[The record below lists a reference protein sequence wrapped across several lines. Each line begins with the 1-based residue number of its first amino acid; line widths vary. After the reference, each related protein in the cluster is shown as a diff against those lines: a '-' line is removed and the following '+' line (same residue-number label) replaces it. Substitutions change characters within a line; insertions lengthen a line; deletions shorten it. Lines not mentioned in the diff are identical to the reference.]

1 MSRARR
7 PGVAVLIDV
16 TGPGG
21 VVVDADE
28 LAATVRAV
36 ERLTVDGEPVGI
48 VLVGPL
54 PGAPLTSRPA
64 VVVSGAGLTG
74 GAALARGLA
83 ATPAERIAYVQLGAR
98 PDPSWLTA
106 ALDRLDHH
114 HEAAMIG
121 STAVDAETGAARP
134 RPAGLS
140 FTGHPLPSSPST
152 VPVLAAERDGGG
164 QIPLPGGKLSRTLL
178 AGPAWVARRAEIE
191 AVGSFDEHLEQ
202 PFAGIDLA
210 WRLWLAGREVL
221 VDDGLIV
228 PVSASSAA
236 VEPVGD
242 ATRQAE
248 ISALSMIYRNYDDA
262 SLAAALPAALELS
275 RARLVAR
282 GGAVAGDGD
291 TAAADFT
298 SRLGGLEEERRQR
311 QEERRRPDA
320 EILHLLGPALAPDC
334 TDGAFLAVHE
344 ATVSASPDLARFTGR
359 RRVVVA
365 TADAIT
371 ARMAGPAIRAWRV
384 ASELALDHEVRL
396 VSITVA
402 ELSDPSFSVEVVR
415 PAEIDE
421 LIEWCDVCVFQ
432 GWVMAGRK
440 AFHRS
445 DKVFVADIYDPMHL
459 EQLEQARDGG
469 EKERRRAVRDAT
481 AVLNEQLLR
490 GDFFLCAS
498 TKQRDLWLGHLT
510 SLGRVNPATY
520 DADPSLERLITVVPF
535 GVSDEPPV
543 RTGAAIKG
551 VIPGIGADDTVILW
565 GGGVYNWFD
574 PLTLIRAVDQLRIER
589 PEVRLVFLG
598 MRHPNADIPEMR
610 MAGGARRLADE
621 LGLTGRHVFFNE
633 GWVPYGERQ
642 NYLLDADL
650 AVTTHFHHIET
661 EFSFR
666 TRVLDY
672 FWAGLP
678 TVTTN
683 GDALGE
689 FIEHRGLGLT
699 VPPEDVDALATALAT
714 LLDDSELAAD
724 CRKRI
729 DEIVPELVWA
739 ETLRPL
745 VEFCR
750 APRRAPDLMQKMV
763 GDDSDLHPTELT
775 PAPKGLVQDLRLAV
789 RYLREGGVGL
799 LARKVRDRT
808 IRLLKR

>member
-1 MSRARR
+1 
-7 PGVAVLIDV
+7 
-16 TGPGG
+16 
-21 VVVDADE
+21 
-28 LAATVRAV
+28 
-36 ERLTVDGEPVGI
+36 
-48 VLVGPL
+48 
-54 PGAPLTSRPA
+54 
-64 VVVSGAGLTG
+64 
-74 GAALARGLA
+74 
-83 ATPAERIAYVQLGAR
+83 
-98 PDPSWLTA
+98 
-106 ALDRLDHH
+106 
-114 HEAAMIG
+114 
-121 STAVDAETGAARP
+121 
-134 RPAGLS
+134 
-140 FTGHPLPSSPST
+140 
-152 VPVLAAERDGGG
+152 
-164 QIPLPGGKLSRTLL
+164 
-178 AGPAWVARRAEIE
+178 
-191 AVGSFDEHLEQ
+191 
-202 PFAGIDLA
+202 
-210 WRLWLAGREVL
+210 
-221 VDDGLIV
+221 
-228 PVSASSAA
+228 
-236 VEPVGD
+236 
-242 ATRQAE
+242 
-248 ISALSMIYRNYDDA
+248 MIYRNYDDA

-282 GGAVAGDGD
+282 QRRPAMIEPVTATVPPPISPPASARWRPSAATPRTSVAGPTPRSSPCSVRPSTP
-291 TAAADFT
+291 TATTTPSWPRTTSIVAA
-298 SRLGGLEEERRQR
+298 
-311 QEERRRPDA
+311 
-320 EILHLLGPALAPDC
+320 
-334 TDGAFLAVHE
+334 
-344 ATVSASPDLARFTGR
+344 SADLARFTGR

-402 ELSDPSFSVEVVR
+402 ELSDPSFSVEAVR
-415 PAEIDE
+415 PAEIDD

-440 AFHRS
+440 AFHCS

-535 GVSDEPPV
+535 GVSDDPPV
-543 RTGAAIKG
+543 RTGPAIKG

-574 PLTLIRAVDQLRIER
+574 PLTLIRAVDRLRVER
-589 PEVRLVFLG
+589 PDVRLVFLG

-610 MAGGARRLADE
+610 MAGEARVLADD

-633 GWVPYGERQ
+633 GWVPYEERQ
-642 NYLLDADL
+642 NYLLDADV
-650 AVTTHFHHIET
+650 AVTTHFHHVET

-689 FIEHRGLGLT
+689 LIEHRGLGLT
-699 VPPEDVDALATALAT
+699 VPPEDVDALAAALAT
-714 LLDDSELAAD
+714 LLDDTELVAD

-763 GDDSDLHPTELT
+763 GEDSDLHPTELT
-775 PAPKGLVQDLRLAV
+775 PAPKGLVEDLRLVV
-789 RYLREGGVGL
+789 RYLREGGRGAAGPQGPRPHRPPPEALTRPLRPPLPTRTHVVP
-799 LARKVRDRT
+799 ADRALWWGGMQE
-808 IRLLKR
+808 RGG

>member
-1 MSRARR
+1 LSRARR
-7 PGVAVLIDV
+7 PAVAVLIDA
-16 TGPGG
+16 TGPAG
-21 VVVDADE
+21 ADPAE
-28 LAATVRAV
+28 LSATIASV
-36 ERLTVDGEPVGI
+36 ERLAVDGEPVGI
-48 VLVGPL
+48 VIVGPL
-54 PGAPLTSRPA
+54 PGANLTDRPA
-64 VVVSGAGLTG
+64 VVISGAGVPD

-83 ATPAERIAYVQLGAR
+83 STPAERIAYVQVGAR
-98 PDPSWLTA
+98 PDPAWLPG

-114 HEAAMIG
+114 HEAAMIA
-121 STAVDAETGAARP
+121 SAAVDADTGTAR
-134 RPAGLS
+134 RGPAGLA
-140 FTGHPLPSSPST
+140 FTGHPLPARTGSP
-152 VPVLAAERDGGG
+152 ER
-164 QIPLPGGKLSRTLL
+164 LWSRTLVP
-178 AGPAWVARRAEIE
+178 GMAWVARRAEIE
-191 AVGSFDEHLEQ
+191 AVGSFDELLDQ
-202 PFAGIDLA
+202 PFAAMDLA

-221 VDDGLIV
+221 VDAGLTV
-228 PVSASSAA
+228 PVSAACEVGEPTGEAA
-236 VEPVGD
+236 
-242 ATRQAE
+242 RRAE
-248 ISALSMIYRNYDDA
+248 ISALTMIYRNFDDA
-262 SLAAALPAALELS
+262 SLAAALPAALTLS
-275 RARLVAR
+275 RARLEVR
-282 GGAVAGDGD
+282 GGGVAGEGD

-298 SRLGGLEEERRQR
+298 ARLSALEEERGDRQ
-311 QEERRRPDA
+311 QDRRRPDA
-320 EILHLLGPALAPDC
+320 EILHLFGSALEPDC
-334 TDGAFLAVHE
+334 EDAAFRAVHE
-344 ATVSASPDLARFTGR
+344 ATLASSPDLARFTGR
-359 RRVVVA
+359 RRIVVA

-371 ARMAGPAIRAWRV
+371 SRMAGPAIRAWRV
-384 ASELALDHEVRL
+384 AAELALDHEVRL

-415 PAEIDE
+415 PAEIDD

-543 RTGAAIKG
+543 RTGPAIKG
-551 VIPGIGADDTVILW
+551 VIPGISTDDTVILW

-574 PLTLIRAVDQLRIER
+574 PLTLIRAIDQLRIDR
-589 PEVRLVFLG
+589 PDVRLVFLG

-610 MAGGARRLADE
+610 MAGEARRLADE
-621 LGLTGRHVFFNE
+621 LGLTGTHVFFNE
-633 GWVPYGERQ
+633 GWVPYDERQ

-650 AVTTHFHHIET
+650 AVTTHFHHVET

-689 FIEHRGLGLT
+689 LIEHRGLGLT
-699 VPPEDVDALATALAT
+699 VPPEDVDALAAALAT
-714 LLDDSELAAD
+714 LLDDPELAAD

-745 VEFCR
+745 VDFCR
-750 APRRAPDLMQKMV
+750 SPRRSPDLMQKMV

-775 PAPKGLVQDLRLAV
+775 PAPKGLVQDLRLVA
-789 RYLREGGVGL
+789 RYLSEGGVVML
-799 LARKVRDRT
+799 LAKVRDRT
-808 IRLLKR
+808 LRIIKR